1 MTVGH
6 HLYSCHHRCPEGV
19 EFTSSGRKKT
29 EEKQI
34 TDAQSSR
41 LWIQTAVSA
50 HIQYIGK
57 AEMYLLH
64 PPGEIILNTAASV
77 TDEQGELPV
86 QQSIHQ
92 DHLDVSKL
100 GDMHGLLVSDTF
112 SMSIFYIDSTIS
124 CAVWWLLT
132 SSFPPW
138 LHCNKS
144 AICFGSESSL
154 CGSFA
159 TSSQFA
165 GFLCV
170 WLSGFSVPVMHHPF
184 CSHQEATSTVQHHS
198 ICPPNTLHSLFMTGP
213 APVCLVWLFFARFE
227 LWAH

>member
-1 MTVGH
+1 
-6 HLYSCHHRCPEGV
+6 
-19 EFTSSGRKKT
+19 
-29 EEKQI
+29 
-34 TDAQSSR
+34 
-41 LWIQTAVSA
+41 
-50 HIQYIGK
+50 
-57 AEMYLLH
+57 MYLLH

-165 GFLCV
+165 GFLSV
-170 WLSGFSVPVMHHPF
+170 WLSGVSAPVMHHPF
-184 CSHQEATSTVQHHS
+184 CSHQEATSTVRHHS

-213 APVCLVWLFFARFE
+213 APVCLVWLFFARSKAFE
-227 LWAH
+227 HINLLVLISSGLIWLVSAVCWRLIFSRCVLYNGTMLAVMSQSIQVIICISSAGLK

>member
-1 MTVGH
+1 
-6 HLYSCHHRCPEGV
+6 
-19 EFTSSGRKKT
+19 
-29 EEKQI
+29 
-34 TDAQSSR
+34 
-41 LWIQTAVSA
+41 
-50 HIQYIGK
+50 
-57 AEMYLLH
+57 MYLLH

-86 QQSIHQ
+86 HQSIHQ

-154 CGSFA
+154 CRSFA

-165 GFLCV
+165 GFLSV
-170 WLSGFSVPVMHHPF
+170 WLSGVSAPVMHHPF

-213 APVCLVWLFFARFE
+213 APVCLVWLFFARSKAFE
-227 LWAH
+227 HINLLVLISSGLIWLVSAVCWRLIFSRCVLHNGTMLAVMSQSIQVIICISSAGLK